1 MGKYSVFVNCWAVI
15 WTAFVSIIFLFPT
28 IRPVT
33 GNNMNY
39 AIVFLAA
46 ITLAATLYWLIRG
59 KHFYTGPLIEAK
71 VIRDDES
78 GQGLV
83 NAEKKMDNTPPRT
96 SEDAPP
102 TYV

>member
-1 MGKYSVFVNCWAVI
+1 MGKLSTVVNIWAVI

-46 ITLAATLYWLIRG
+46 ILLAAILYWFIRG
-59 KHFYTGPLIEAK
+59 KHFYTGPLIEAR

-78 GQGLV
+78 GEDLV
-83 NAEKKMDNTPPRT
+83 EKKMDNFTPPRT
-96 SEDAPP
+96 SDEAPP
-102 TYV
+102 V

>member
-1 MGKYSVFVNCWAVI
+1 MGKWSVYVNIWAVT

-46 ITLAATLYWLIRG
+46 ILLAAMLYWFIRG
-59 KHFYTGPLIEAK
+59 KHFYTGPLIEAT

-78 GQGLV
+78 GEGLV
-83 NAEKKMDNTPPRT
+83 EKKMDGLTPTRT
-96 SEDAPP
+96 SDEVPP
-102 TYV
+102 V